1 MIQLQRVSKSFGNKI
16 VLQDIQFTLERG
28 KVYGL
33 VGENGAGKTTLFR
46 CLAGLESFEGSIQ
59 SDFEPIKN
67 HLGFLTTEP
76 YFFPRMT
83 GREYL
88 RFLCQ
93 ARNKSTE
100 NLDERN
106 VFDLP
111 LDVYAQNYSTGMK
124 KKLALTGVL
133 LQENSFYILD
143 EPFNGVDLASNWMI
157 TEIIHELKALNK
169 TVLISSHI
177 FSTLKDTCDVIFQLK
192 DGSIG
197 QFVSKDLFSD
207 LEEELKRETVRNGLD
222 RLNLK

>member
-197 QFVSKDLFSD
+197 QSVSKDLFSD
-207 LEEELKRETVRNGLD
+207 LEEELKRETVKNGLE
-222 RLNLK
+222 RLKLK

>member
-1 MIQLQRVSKSFGNKI
+1 MIQLKRVSKSFGNKI

-28 KVYGL
+28 KVYGV

-93 ARNKSTE
+93 ARSKSTE

-111 LDVYAQNYSTGMK
+111 LDEYAQNYSTGMK